1 MSATHQKYI
10 DKIKKINTEINIDST
25 TDDKYIISNA
35 WNDKSF
41 QIECKKSNLKSISNV
56 RFVPQLFAIYHT
68 EIKELEYIFTVL
80 SENEPLILREFE
92 FVFNNRIF
100 VAKFKQTSKVIK
112 TLASGLI
119 ESSLEDSHCRNLL
132 IFRDYQL
139 DESKKSPYMR
149 KYFVDKIPYSFNI
162 SGPFDE
168 IKTNFIDFSRH
179 LNMYMQYFDR
189 KMPII
194 VIEQESEETTYKQ
207 PCKLNHGAFPT
218 RINATTIDPTALEL
232 LLTARETASQR
243 LKYIFYYHVLEYF
256 AYYYLDEVS
265 KKKLRNML
273 SNPDLLGNSDHYI
286 KLIMEL
292 YQDASKSGD
301 KDKLIK
307 LLKNNISFDDIKDEI
322 ICNVDY
328 FTSDIEFDGGF
339 RLNKLPHSKDVF
351 TNKSDTIAGDELI
364 KTIVERIDKLRNVLV
379 HVRESR
385 ENKVILP
392 NIKNNRK
399 LLPYIYLVRRIAEL
413 ISIKSD
419 DYSSK

>member
-1 MSATHQKYI
+1 MSTTHQKYI

-41 QIECKKSNLKSISNV
+41 QIECKKSNLKSISNI

-80 SENEPLILREFE
+80 PENEPLILREFE
-92 FVFNNRIF
+92 FVFKDRIF
-100 VAKFKQTSKVIK
+100 IAKFKQTSKVLN
-112 TLASGLI
+112 TLAGGVI
-119 ESSLEDSHCRNLL
+119 ESSPFEDSNCRNLL
-132 IFRDYQL
+132 ILRDFQL
-139 DESKKSPYMR
+139 DDSKKSSFMK
-149 KYFVDKIPYSFNI
+149 KYFADKIPYSFAI

-168 IKTNFIDFSRH
+168 IETNFIDFSRH

-194 VIEQESEETTYKQ
+194 VVEQEREETAFKQ
-207 PCKLNHGAFPT
+207 PCKQNYGTFPT
-218 RINATTIDPTALEL
+218 RINAAIIDPTALEL
-232 LLTARETASQR
+232 LHTARETTSQR

-265 KKKLRNML
+265 KKKLKNML
-273 SNPDLLGNSDHYI
+273 FNPDLLGNSDHYI

-307 LLKNNISFDDIKDEI
+307 LIKNNISFDDIKDEI

-339 RLNKLPHSKDVF
+339 RLDKLPHSKDVF
-351 TNKSDTIAGDELI
+351 INKHDTIGDELT
-364 KTIVERIDKLRNVLV
+364 KTIAERIDKLRNVLV

-392 NIKNNRK
+392 SIKNNRK

>member
-1 MSATHQKYI
+1 MSTTHQKYI
-10 DKIKKINTEINIDST
+10 DKIKKINTEINIELS
-25 TDDKYIISNA
+25 DDKYIISNA
-35 WNDKSF
+35 WKDKSF

-100 VAKFKQTSKVIK
+100 VAKFKQTSKVLK
-112 TLASGLI
+112 TLAGGLI
-119 ESSLEDSHCRNLL
+119 ESSPEDSNCRNLL
-132 IFRDYQL
+132 IFRDYLL
-139 DESKKSPYMR
+139 DDSKKSPFMK
-149 KYFVDKIPYSFNI
+149 KYFADKIPYSFNV

-194 VIEQESEETTYKQ
+194 VIEQEREETDYKQ
-207 PCKLNHGAFPT
+207 PCKLNHGTFPA
-218 RINATTIDPTALEL
+218 RINAATIDPTALEL

-256 AYYYLDEVS
+256 AYYYLDEIS
-265 KKKLRNML
+265 KKKLKNML

-292 YQDASKSGD
+292 YQDTSKSGD

-307 LLKNNISFDDIKDEI
+307 LLKNNISFEDIKDEI
-322 ICNVDY
+322 LCNLKY

-339 RLNKLPHSKDVF
+339 KLNKLPHSEDVF
-351 TNKSDTIAGDELI
+351 RNKSESIVSDEII
-364 KTIVERIDKLRNVLV
+364 KVIVERIDKLRNVLV
-379 HVRESR
+379 HIRESR

-392 NIKNNRK
+392 NMKNNRK

-413 ISIKSD
+413 ISIRSK
-419 DYSSK
+419 DYSSR